1 MFECTF
7 EICFRTKKDVSKMA
21 QDDNEISLD
30 MFGSID
36 DESEQTNDNTTNK
49 STPTLSDSSEP
60 ASELP
65 TMSKNSSVQSENTE
79 SNFSNDSEN
88 NEISLDMFGAID
100 ADSDSSDSV
109 DGVSKS
115 EDTVTTDTFT
125 PVNVQNNQVNQ
136 NTQSQSDQDN
146 QDNSDSNEISL
157 DMFGTLDNNSDDA
170 DNVDLSAKTQV
181 QQPVSTSSNIV
192 SNRTVQSV
200 QSKRKIHR
208 KLTMEEQLRER
219 DNSIFKN
226 KPILDDDLIGL
237 LLTKA
242 SDEQRNM
249 EYKPFYDRFG
259 NLAGYIPVPNQ
270 TLRR

>member
-1 MFECTF
+1 M
-7 EICFRTKKDVSKMA
+7 S
-21 QDDNEISLD
+21 QDDNTISLD

-36 DESEQTNDNTTNK
+36 DESEQTNDNITNK
-49 STPTLSDSSEP
+49 SAPTLSDSSKP

-65 TMSKNSSVQSENTE
+65 TMSKNSSVQSENSE

-88 NEISLDMFGAID
+88 NEISSGLFGTID

-109 DGVSKS
+109 DGVPKL
-115 EDTVTTDTFT
+115 EDTATDTST
-125 PVNVQNNQVNQ
+125 PVNVHNNQVNQ
-136 NTQSQSDQDN
+136 NAQGQSNQDN
-146 QDNSDSNEISL
+146 QNNSDSNEISL

-170 DNVDLSAKTQV
+170 DNVDLSAKTQA

-208 KLTMEEQLRER
+208 KLTMEEQNRER

-226 KPILDDDLIGL
+226 KPILDDDLISL

-242 SDEQRNM
+242 SDEQRSM

-259 NLAGYIPVPNQ
+259 NLAGYVPVPNQ
-270 TLRR
+270 TLHR

>member
-1 MFECTF
+1 
-7 EICFRTKKDVSKMA
+7 MA
-21 QDDNEISLD
+21 QDDNAISLD

-36 DESEQTNDNTTNK
+36 DESEHTNDNITNK
-49 STPTLSDSSEP
+49 SAPTLSDSSEP

-65 TMSKNSSVQSENTE
+65 TMSKNSSVQSENSE
-79 SNFSNDSEN
+79 SNFSNESEN

-109 DGVSKS
+109 DGVSKP
-115 EDTVTTDTFT
+115 ENTVTDTST
-125 PVNVQNNQVNQ
+125 PVNIQNNQVNQ
-136 NTQSQSDQDN
+136 NTQGQSDQDN

-157 DMFGTLDNNSDDA
+157 DMFGTLDNNSDDT
-170 DNVDLSAKTQV
+170 DNVDSSAQTQAY
-181 QQPVSTSSNIV
+181 QPVSTSSNIV

-259 NLAGYIPVPNQ
+259 NLAGYVPVPNQ
-270 TLRR
+270 TLHR